1 MLFAAMHTSL
11 ESDGSKAAN
20 PAQSLTERC
29 QMFLDKVIEQTPSIS
44 MTCLGTA
51 DGRLFAAQTGATG
64 GQRFA
69 AMTSS
74 LIALSESF
82 AKEALRSQ
90 CTYSLVAT
98 PHGVVICVR
107 VPSKRGHYVLSVGAD
122 ATESMALVLRRALDS
137 SDALAAI
144 IDTAV

>member
-1 MLFAAMHTSL
+1 MLFAAMHSPL
-11 ESDGSKAAN
+11 DSADLKQAR
-20 PAQSLTERC
+20 PAQSPSECC
-29 QMFLDKVIEQTPSIS
+29 QAFLDKVLDQTPSIN
-44 MTCLGTA
+44 MACLGTA
-51 DGRLFAAQTGATG
+51 DGRLFAAQTGSTN

-137 SDALAAI
+137 SEALAGI
-144 IDTAV
+144 IDTAA